1 MWIYYRHSQYL
12 KATLLQLGHD
22 WTVTDATRPGRRP
35 GRPRTREQILAAAGR
50 LFADLG
56 YDRTTVRGIA
66 EAAGVDSRLVTHYFG
81 SKQRLFLE
89 TTELPADPRVMFPVA
104 LRSGTD
110 PARGLAEFIAG
121 SLVDEQFQRVSSGL
135 VRAAASDPEASVMAR
150 EFLTERM
157 LRPIAEQI
165 GADQPELRASL
176 LASLTAGLV
185 LARNILRIEPLASLE
200 PAELAAWLTPV
211 VRRYL
216 LDPLPPAVPDTA
228 PVPKPG

>member
-1 MWIYYRHSQYL
+1 M
-12 KATLLQLGHD
+12 TD
-22 WTVTDATRPGRRP
+22 TVRPGRRP
-35 GRPRTREQILAAAGR
+35 GRPRTRDQILASAGR
-50 LFADLG
+50 LFAELG

-66 EAAGVDSRLVTHYFG
+66 DDAGVDSRLVTHYFG

-89 TTELPADPRVMFPVA
+89 VVEPPADPRVLLPAV
-104 LRSGTD
+104 LRSGDD
-110 PARGLAEFIAG
+110 PARALAEFLAG
-121 SLVDEQFQRVSSGL
+121 SLVDEQFQRVTSGL

-185 LARNILRIEPLASLE
+185 LARNVLRIEPLASLE
-200 PAELAAWLTPV
+200 PAELAAWITPV

-216 LDPLPPAVPDTA
+216 LDPLPASVAGEATRTPST
-228 PVPKPG
+228 G

>member
-1 MWIYYRHSQYL
+1 M
-12 KATLLQLGHD
+12 
-22 WTVTDATRPGRRP
+22 TDTARPGRRP
-35 GRPRTREQILAAAGR
+35 GRPRTRDQILASAGR
-50 LFADLG
+50 LFAELG

-66 EAAGVDSRLVTHYFG
+66 EDAGVDSRLVTHYFG

-89 TTELPADPRVMFPVA
+89 VVEPPADPRALLPTV
-104 LRSGTD
+104 LRSGSD
-110 PARGLAEFIAG
+110 PAKALAEFLVG
-121 SLVDEQFQRVSSGL
+121 SLVDDHFQRVTSGL

-150 EFLTERM
+150 EFLTQRM

-200 PAELAAWLTPV
+200 PDQLAAWITPV

-216 LDPLPPAVPDTA
+216 LDPLPVSPAPA
-228 PVPKPG
+228 PRSG

>member
-1 MWIYYRHSQYL
+1 M
-12 KATLLQLGHD
+12 
-22 WTVTDATRPGRRP
+22 TDPARPGRRP
-35 GRPRTREQILAAAGR
+35 GRPNTRNQIKASAGR
-50 LFADLG
+50 LFAELG

-66 EAAGVDSRLVTHYFG
+66 EDAGVDSRLVTHYFG

-89 TTELPADPRVMFPVA
+89 VVEPPADPRAMLPAV
-104 LRSGTD
+104 LGSGDD
-110 PARGLAEFIAG
+110 PAHALARFIAG
-121 SLVDEQFQRVSSGL
+121 SLVEEGFQRVSSGL

-185 LARNILRIEPLASLE
+185 LSRNILRIEPLSSLE
-200 PAELAAWLTPV
+200 PAQLAAWITPV

-216 LDPLPPAVPDTA
+216 LDPLPGSAGSEPIPSRPT
-228 PVPKPG
+228 G

>member
-1 MWIYYRHSQYL
+1 M
-12 KATLLQLGHD
+12 
-22 WTVTDATRPGRRP
+22 TDTARPGRRP
-35 GRPRTREQILAAAGR
+35 GRPRTRDQILASAGR
-50 LFADLG
+50 LFAELG

-66 EAAGVDSRLVTHYFG
+66 EDAGVDSRLVTHYFG

-89 TTELPADPRVMFPVA
+89 VVEPPADPRALLPTV
-104 LRSGTD
+104 LRSGSD
-110 PARGLAEFIAG
+110 PARALAEFLAG
-121 SLVDEQFQRVSSGL
+121 SLVDDQFQRVTSGL

-185 LARNILRIEPLASLE
+185 LARNVLRIEPLASLE
-200 PAELAAWLTPV
+200 PAELAAWITPV

-216 LDPLPPAVPDTA
+216 LDPLPVSRARDPTDRHPA
-228 PVPKPG
+228 G

>member
-1 MWIYYRHSQYL
+1 MTQP
-12 KATLLQLGHD
+12 
-22 WTVTDATRPGRRP
+22 TRPGRRP
-35 GRPRTREQILAAAGR
+35 GRPRTREQIAASASR
-50 LFADLG
+50 LFAELG
-56 YDRTTVRGIA
+56 YDRTTIRGIA
-66 EAAGVDSRLVTHYFG
+66 DAAGVDSRLVTHYFG

-89 TTELPADPRVMFPVA
+89 VTEPPADPRAILPTA
-104 LRSGTD
+104 LRSGAD

-121 SLVDEQFQRVSSGL
+121 SLVDEHFQRVSSGL

-150 EFLTERM
+150 DFLTERM

-200 PAELAAWLTPV
+200 PAQLAAWITPV

-216 LDPLPPAVPDTA
+216 LDPLPPAAVADAA
-228 PVPKPG
+228 PVPPPG